1 MTERE
6 FKQLLSIHD
15 TEWSVPYKPA
25 YRLVE
30 DSAHAHPDRMA
41 VIACD
46 RSLTY
51 GELNAEANA
60 AAHALVEAGAG
71 AETKVAVFADRD
83 GWAYVMRTAPLKAG
97 AAFMPIDPEYP
108 EERVR
113 YILEDSGC
121 NLVLTTQAIH
131 ERRADLFD
139 ALSDLGLNVIEVE
152 TAVSSHDTS
161 DLGLEVAPH
170 DLAYVIYT
178 SGSMG
183 KPKGVML
190 ENHNLNNFCHMNPKN
205 IEVVFNVQDCSVT
218 IALAAFTFDVSVMEQ
233 FLPLA
238 NGQTVVLA
246 TMDQIMDPDAMAQL
260 IEQHQ
265 VDSFT
270 CTPSYL
276 SNLIEVPVFA
286 NAMERIRAVDVGA
299 EAFPGDLYTRLKAI
313 NPNMNIMNSYGPTE
327 CTVSSTAAILAGPDD
342 ITIGVPLANYHCIT
356 VNEEGEPLPIGSQ
369 GELVILGDGVGRGY
383 IGRDDLNKRNFIS
396 YFGIP
401 AYRAGDLAVV
411 RADGNIEFHGRVD
424 DQVKL
429 RGLRVELGE
438 VEKVIG
444 SFPGVKQAVV
454 TVVKGAQEYLAA
466 HFLADKPVDIPELKR
481 HAKQYLTSYM
491 VPQSFMQMDEFPLTP
506 NGKVDK
512 RALPEAEL
520 DYSDIVPAATDTQ
533 KQLLDIVFG
542 ILKTDRVGITTDLLE
557 AGLSSLGAIRLYSE
571 IRAAFNVAIK
581 TSELADN
588 STVEDLERLIGAAGP
603 TRTYELRDEY
613 PLSQTQTGILIEV
626 LRHPG
631 TTMYNL
637 PELYTLDA
645 SVDVEKLADA
655 VRAAIAVHPY
665 LFMTVRR
672 DEEGKL
678 HAVRRDGH
686 PFEVDIIRT
695 ESLPTEDEL
704 VRPFDLMSGELLFR
718 AEIYV
723 TDDGSY
729 LLFDT
734 HHIVSD
740 GGSIDILM
748 EDVERAFQGETL
760 QAEEY
765 TGFEFALDEEEARAT
780 NRLDA
785 AKAFYDGYFRGCGG
799 ETMPVKDG
807 DEAAGHVAM
816 ERLRGKANGAA
827 VRAFCDEH
835 SLPLNAFFTAAFA
848 FALKEYADAEVPV
861 FTTIYN
867 GRNDPRLANSVSML
881 VKTLP
886 VSLDCK
892 DDDYVMSLVETC
904 KSYLTAAMAN
914 DLYSFAEIHQ
924 AYGIDGDMMFV
935 YQGEFEHGFPLG
947 GKNAPVKQLGLSR
960 ARAAFALDLSLDGD
974 ELVFEP
980 EYDPSVFSP
989 YTVHGMVSLMDHVVD
1004 EFVAKDRLRD
1014 VTLVSAEDEAA
1025 ILALHDTDW
1034 PVAERPAYRLLQD
1047 QAETNPDAV
1056 ALVACDRTL
1065 TYGELNGLANA
1076 VGHALVSAG
1085 AAPGSMVAVMAER
1098 DSWAYVMRQAA
1109 LKAGAA
1115 FLPIDPEYPE
1125 ERVRYIL
1132 ADSGCRLVLTTQAI
1146 LEHRANLFANIA
1158 DLQVTVV
1165 EASRATELQ
1174 SQSNLN
1180 VEVDPHDLAY
1190 VIYTSG
1196 STGRP
1201 KGVMIENHNLV
1212 NFVDDNDKNYEILGY
1227 TRRAHVS
1234 LAIAALTFDFAIM
1247 EEFVPLANGMTVVL
1261 ATGEQIMD
1269 PIAIGTLMRSNDV
1282 DVMSC
1287 TPSYLSNM
1295 LAVSDFA
1302 DAVANLKSVDMG
1314 AEAFPP
1320 DLYAR
1325 LKAVNPN
1332 IYIMNGYG
1340 PTEATISCTMQ
1351 VVTDATNVTI
1361 GIPNANV
1368 HVATVDRAGRL
1379 QPLGATGELAILGD
1393 GVGRGYVGREDLN
1406 ARSFVRLL
1414 GMPAYRSGDLARLR
1428 SDGQIEYR
1436 GRMDDQVKLRGLRV
1450 ELGEIESVM
1459 NSYPGVRTSVCV
1471 VAHGETDYLAAYFTA
1486 EQEVDLTDFRAH
1498 LAKYL
1503 TSYMVPQAY
1512 LQLDEL
1518 PLTANGKVDK
1528 KALPEVQVAT
1538 EEIVA
1543 PENETQERILNI
1555 VRTVIGIDE
1564 LGITTDLFEVG
1575 LSSIGCIRLGALL
1588 GDEFNTPVKV
1598 ADLFERRTVR
1608 ELEELIANAGEVV
1621 THELR
1626 EAYPLSQTQAGIFV
1640 ECLRFPNTTAY
1651 NIPYLYKLGND
1662 VDIERLREALQ
1673 KTLVAHPYLFATIRR
1688 DVDGEIRAVRNK
1700 PQVPE
1705 LPVRSELPK
1714 VQDLVRPF
1722 DLTSGEPLF
1731 RVELFDVADGKY
1743 LFVDTHHIVSD
1754 GESLD
1759 ILFDDVEKA
1768 YAGEDVEAETYTGF
1782 EYALDE
1788 EAARGSE
1795 RLEAAKSFFDGI
1807 FRGCGGDTLPTKD
1820 GSKGAGHI
1828 AYVNMA
1834 AEGVADEVRDFC
1846 DKNGITP
1853 NAFFTTAFGLALQ
1866 SYTAA
1871 EDGAVFATIYN
1882 GRSDSRLENSI
1893 TMLVKTLP
1901 VLFADDPALPVA
1913 EAIAACQQYLLSAMA
1928 NDIYSFAEISAA
1940 YDIKG
1945 DMLFAYQGDSN
1956 SSDMLIGGSTA
1967 TVVDLELSQ
1976 AKAGMDIDVFMEGNK
1991 VAIDCSYDP
2000 AQYSDRTVGG
2010 LLGMLLTIC
2019 HELTVRE
2026 TLGQVK
2032 LTTLEDEERIRSLHN
2047 TDWPVAERPA
2057 YRLVQDQAAA
2067 NPDATAV
2074 VACDR
2079 TLTYGELNAQANA
2092 IAHELVATGV
2102 GPESMVAVLAERNS
2116 WAYVMRQAAL
2126 KAGGAFLPIDPEY
2139 PEERVRYILED
2150 SGCRLVLTTEEVLA
2164 QRAELFGQLAD
2175 LGLTIVE
2182 AKQAATEGD
2191 TSNLDVEVKPEN
2203 LAYTIYTSGSTGR
2216 PKGVMLTNKNLV
2228 NFVDDDDNNHEILGY
2243 TRRGHASLAIA
2254 ALTFDFAIME
2264 EFVPLANGLTVVLA
2278 TGEQILDPAGIAN
2291 LMLDNNVDVMSCTP
2305 SYMSN
2310 MLDSPDFAK
2319 AVSGL
2324 ASVDFGAEAFPP
2336 ALFTKLREVNP
2347 NLYVMNGYGPTE
2359 ATISC
2364 TMQVVDGSGDIT
2376 IGIPNVNV
2384 HVATVDRAGRLQPL
2398 GATGELAIL
2407 GDGVGRGYV
2416 GRDDLTA
2423 RSFIRLLEMPAY
2435 RSGDLARIRPDG
2447 QIEYRGRMD
2456 DQVKLRGLRVELGE
2470 IESVLNSYPGVK
2482 MSTVVVAHGQTDYL
2496 AAYFTADKQ
2505 VDLDA
2510 LKAHLGSYL
2519 TAYMVPQAYLQLD
2532 EIPLTANGKVD
2543 KKALPTIEQ
2552 ERAERTIKAPTTEL
2566 QTTLCDIIK
2575 NVLALDE
2582 VSVDEDFFALGGTS
2596 LTAAKVMMAA
2606 MVQDLPIVYQDLFDR
2621 PTVEGLEQ
2629 VILSKREAESAA
2641 DEAAQPNVSEHDNP
2655 DTNAIAQPAC
2665 LKYNTPEYVHEIKRG
2680 DIGNVLLTGTT
2691 GFLGAHMLKEL
2702 IDSTD
2707 AVVYC
2712 LIRDGEVS
2720 AEERLTTN
2728 MFYYFEENYKPYLGN
2743 RVIVLH
2749 GDITDEESV
2758 WAASSEDFQ
2767 TVINCAAC
2775 VKHFADFGFLK
2786 SVNTDGVQN
2795 LASMCVEKGARLVH
2809 VSTVSVAGDVVGDES
2824 YNPVLTESKL
2834 ELGQETESNG
2844 YVHTKY
2850 LAEKLILRMV
2860 DEEGLD
2866 AKIMRVG
2873 NLMSRQLDGEFQVN
2887 FATNNF
2893 MSTLRSYAA
2902 LGSFPVDEMDEQD
2915 EFSPIDEVARAI
2927 VLLAGTDKKFTV
2939 FHAYN
2944 SHTVEMGNIIL
2955 AMQQCG
2961 IAIDVVEPDEFVRRL
2976 RTALADDAIN
2986 AYVSPLVNYNLDDN
3000 ETRYELESD
3009 NRFTVKA
3016 LYRLGFQWS
3025 ITELGY
3031 LNKAID
3037 MMQMLGFFDLED

>member
-6 FKQLLSIHD
+6 FKQLLSIHN
-15 TEWSVPYKPA
+15 TEWPVPYRPA
-25 YRLVE
+25 YRLIE
-30 DSAHAHPDRMA
+30 DSAHAHPDRTA
-41 VIACD
+41 VVACD
-46 RSLTY
+46 RTLTY

-60 AAHALVEAGAG
+60 VARALVEAGVG
-71 AETKVAVFADRD
+71 ADSKVAVLADRD

-121 NLVLTTQAIH
+121 KLVLTTKAVH
-131 ERRADLFD
+131 ERRADLFA
-139 ALSDLGLNVIEVE
+139 ALADLDLNVIEVE
-152 TAVSSHDTS
+152 TAVATHDTA

-178 SGSMG
+178 SGSTG

-205 IEVVFNVQDCSVT
+205 IEVIFNVQDCSVT

-246 TMDQIMDPDAMAQL
+246 TMDQIMDPDAMARL
-260 IEQHQ
+260 IDQYQ

-286 NAMERIRAVDVGA
+286 KAMERIRAVDVGA

-313 NPNMNIMNSYGPTE
+313 NPSMSIMNSYGPTE
-327 CTVSSTAAILAGPDD
+327 CTVSSTAAILEGPDD
-342 ITIGVPLANYHCIT
+342 ITIGVPLANYQCIT
-356 VNEEGEPLPIGSQ
+356 VNEEGEPLPLGTQ

-383 IGRDDLNKRNFIS
+383 IGRDDLNERNFIS

-411 RADGNIEFHGRVD
+411 RPDGNIEFHGRVD

-466 HFLADKPVDIPELKR
+466 HFLADKPIDIAELKR

-491 VPQSFMQMDEFPLTP
+491 VPQSFMQMEEFPLTP

-520 DYSDIVPAATDTQ
+520 DYSDIVPAQTDVQ

-542 ILKTDRVGITTDLLE
+542 ILKTDRVGVTTDLLE
-557 AGLSSLGAIRLYSE
+557 AGLSSLGAIRLCSE
-571 IRAAFNVAIK
+571 IRAAFGVAIK

-588 STVEDLERLIGAAGP
+588 STVEDLEHLIGATGP
-603 TRTYELRDEY
+603 ARSYELRDEN
-613 PLSQTQTGILIEV
+613 PLSQTQTGILVEV

-645 SVDVEKLADA
+645 SVNVEKLADA
-655 VRAAIAVHPY
+655 VRAAISVHPY

-672 DEEGKL
+672 DAEGKL

-686 PFEVDIIRT
+686 PFEVEIIRAK
-695 ESLPTEDEL
+695 SLPTEDEL

-748 EDVERAFQGETL
+748 EDVERAYQGETL

-785 AKAFYDGYFRGCGG
+785 AKAFYEGYFRGCGG
-799 ETMPVKDG
+799 ETMPVRDG
-807 DEAAGHVAM
+807 NEAAGHVAM
-816 ERLRGKANGAA
+816 ERLRGKADGAA

-835 SLPLNAFFTAAFA
+835 GLPLNAFFTAAFA

-924 AYGIDGDMMFV
+924 AYGIDGNMMFV

-980 EYDPSVFSP
+980 EYDPTVFSP
-989 YTVHGMVSLMDHVVD
+989 YTVHGMVNLMDHVVD

-1014 VTLVSAEDEAA
+1014 VTLVSAEEEER
-1025 ILALHDTDW
+1025 IRSLHDTDW

-1047 QAETNPDAV
+1047 QAEANPDAV

-1085 AAPGSMVAVMAER
+1085 AAPNSMVAVMAER

-1132 ADSGCRLVLTTQAI
+1132 EDSGCKLVLTTQAI
-1146 LEHRANLFANIA
+1146 LVRRSDLFANIA
-1158 DLQVTVV
+1158 DLQVAVV
-1165 EASRATELQ
+1165 EASRAAEHQ

-1212 NFVDDNDKNYEILGY
+1212 NFVDDDDKNHEILGY
-1227 TRRAHVS
+1227 TRRGHAS
-1234 LAIAALTFDFAIM
+1234 LAIAAFTFDVSVM
-1247 EEFVPLANGMTVVL
+1247 EESIALANGMTVVL
-1261 ATGEQIMD
+1261 ATQEQIMD
-1269 PIAIGTLMRSNDV
+1269 PNAISALICDNGVDLMT
-1282 DVMSC
+1282 C
-1287 TPSYLSNM
+1287 TPSYLTNM
-1295 LAVSDFA
+1295 IEVPVFA
-1302 DAVANLKSVDMG
+1302 QAIKQIKSVDLG

-1320 DLYAR
+1320 DLHAR
-1325 LKAVNPN
+1325 LTALNPS

-1361 GIPNANV
+1361 GIPNVNV

-1379 QPLGATGELAILGD
+1379 QPLGATGELAILGA

-1414 GMPAYRSGDLARLR
+1414 GMPAYRSGDLARIR
-1428 SDGQIEYR
+1428 EDGQIEYR

-1450 ELGEIESVM
+1450 ELGEVESVM
-1459 NSYPGVRTSVCV
+1459 NAYPGVRTSVCV

-1486 EQEVDLTDFRAH
+1486 EQEVDLADFRAH

-1528 KALPEVQVAT
+1528 KALPEVQVTAD
-1538 EEIVA
+1538 EIVPA
-1543 PENETQERILNI
+1543 QNETQERILAI
-1555 VRTVIGIDE
+1555 ATSVIGIDE
-1564 LGITTDLFEVG
+1564 IGITTDLFAVG
-1575 LSSIGCIRLGALL
+1575 LSSIGCIRLCALL
-1588 GDEFNTPVKV
+1588 GDEFGKPVKV
-1598 ADLFERRTVR
+1598 ADVFDHGTVR
-1608 ELEELIANAGEVV
+1608 ELEQLISDAVEET

-1640 ECLRFPNTTAY
+1640 ECLRFPDTTAY
-1651 NIPYLYKLGND
+1651 NIPYLYKLDND
-1662 VDIERLREALQ
+1662 VSIERLREALQ
-1673 KTLVAHPYLFATIRR
+1673 KTLVAHPYLFMTVRR
-1688 DVDGEIRAVRNK
+1688 NDDGEILAVRNE
-1700 PQVPE
+1700 PQVAE
-1705 LPVRSELPK
+1705 LAVRSELPK

-1722 DLTSGEPLF
+1722 DLTGGEQLF
-1731 RVELFDVADGKY
+1731 RVELFDTADGKY

-1759 ILFDDVEKA
+1759 ILFNDVESA
-1768 YAGEDVEAETYTGF
+1768 YAGGEVQAETYTGY

-1788 EAARGSE
+1788 EAARVSE
-1795 RLEAAKSFFDGI
+1795 RLDAAKSFYDSI

-1820 GSKGAGHI
+1820 GNKGNEHI
-1828 AYVNMA
+1828 ALAHAEA
-1834 AEGVADEVRDFC
+1834 AKAANEVRAFC
-1846 DKNGITP
+1846 DANGLSA

-1866 SYTAA
+1866 SYTSA

-1882 GRSDSRLENSI
+1882 GRNDSRLENSV

-1901 VLFADDPALPVA
+1901 MLFVDNPNQPVT
-1913 EAIAACQQYLLSAMA
+1913 EAIAACQSYLLSAMA
-1928 NDIYSFAEISAA
+1928 NDIYSFAEISNA
-1940 YDIKG
+1940 YGIKG
-1945 DMLFAYQGDSN
+1945 DILFAYQGDSA
-1956 SSDMLIGGSTA
+1956 DGGMLIGGRNA
-1967 TVVDLELSQ
+1967 TEIDLELSQ
-1976 AKAGMDIDVFMEGNK
+1976 AKAGMDIDIFMEGDK

-2000 AQYSDRTVGG
+2000 AQYSAHTVDG
-2010 LLGMLLTIC
+2010 LLGMALVIC
-2019 HELTVRE
+2019 HELTVRA
-2026 TLGQVK
+2026 TLGQVQ
-2032 LTTLEDEERIRSLHN
+2032 LVTAQDEERIRSLHN

-2057 YRLVQDQAAA
+2057 YRLVQDQADA
-2067 NPDATAV
+2067 NPDAVAL

-2092 IAHELVATGV
+2092 IAHVLADTGV

-2150 SGCRLVLTTEEVLA
+2150 SGCRLVLTTAEVLE
-2164 QRAELFGQLAD
+2164 QRAELFGD
-2175 LGLTIVE
+2175 LGDLELAIVE
-2182 AKQAATEGD
+2182 ARHAAAAGARD
-2191 TSNLDVEVKPEN
+2191 NLNVDVKPQN

-2228 NFVDDDDNNHEILGY
+2228 NFVDDDDKNHEICGY

-2264 EFVPLANGLTVVLA
+2264 EFVPLANGMTVVLA
-2278 TGEQILDPAGIAN
+2278 TGEQILDPAAIAH
-2291 LMLDNNVDVMSCTP
+2291 LMLGNNVDVMSCTP

-2310 MLDSPDFAK
+2310 MLDSPDFAR
-2319 AVSGL
+2319 AVAGL

-2336 ALFTKLREVNP
+2336 ALFNKLREVNP
-2347 NLYVMNGYGPTE
+2347 GLYIMNGYGPTE

-2384 HVATVDRAGRLQPL
+2384 RVATVDRAGRLQPL

-2407 GDGVGRGYV
+2407 GEGVGRGYV
-2416 GRDDLTA
+2416 GRDDLNA
-2423 RSFIRLLEMPAY
+2423 RSFVRLLDMPAY

-2470 IESVLNSYPGVK
+2470 IEGVMNSYPGIR
-2482 MSTVVVAHGQTDYL
+2482 MSTVIVIHGQTDYL
-2496 AAYFTADKQ
+2496 AAYFTAEGQ
-2505 VDLDA
+2505 VDVEA
-2510 LKAHLGSYL
+2510 LKTHLGSYL
-2519 TAYMVPQAYLQLD
+2519 TAYMVPQAFMQLD

-2543 KKALPTIEQ
+2543 KKALPAIEATLAQ
-2552 ERAERTIKAPTTEL
+2552 KEAKQPATEL
-2566 QTTLCDIIK
+2566 QAKLLGIFQKTLNNE
-2575 NVLALDE
+2575 NVG
-2582 VSVDEDFFALGGTS
+2582 VDDNFFEIGGTS
-2596 LTAAKVMMAA
+2596 LTAAKIMMAA
-2606 MVQDLPIVYQDLFDR
+2606 MVDNLPLTYQDIFDA

-2629 VILSKREAESAA
+2629 VILGKSTGTGEGKATIQPTETAEN
-2641 DEAAQPNVSEHDNP
+2641 DEPKD
-2655 DTNAIAQPAC
+2655 AIQKALQH
-2665 LKYNTPEYVHEIKRG
+2665 NTPEFVDDIKPGKLG
-2680 DIGNVLLTGTT
+2680 DVLLTGST
-2691 GFLGAHMLKEL
+2691 GFLGAHMLNEL
-2702 IDSTD
+2702 LNSTEGMI
-2707 AVVYC
+2707 YC
-2712 LIRDGEVS
+2712 LVRGQSDVS
-2720 AEERLTTN
+2720 VEDRLQAS
-2728 MFYYFEENYKPYLGN
+2728 MFYYFEMDIRPFIGK
-2743 RVIVLH
+2743 RITVID
-2749 GDITDEESV
+2749 GDITNAQSLE
-2758 WAASSEDFQ
+2758 ALEDIDFD
-2767 TVINCAAC
+2767 TVFNCAAS
-2775 VKHFADFGFLK
+2775 VKHFANFSFLK
-2786 SVNTDGVQN
+2786 SINVDGVCK
-2795 LASMCVEKGARLVH
+2795 LAELCLKKNARLIH
-2809 VSTVSVAGDVVGDES
+2809 VSTVSVGGDVIGSDAVEQTLSEDR
-2824 YNPVLTESKL
+2824 L
-2834 ELGQETESNG
+2834 EMGQDTISNG
-2844 YVHTKY
+2844 YVHTKF
-2850 LAEKLILRMV
+2850 LAEQAILDMV
-2860 DEEGLD
+2860 GSRGLD

-2873 NLMSRQLDGEFQVN
+2873 NLMSRQQDGEFQMN
-2887 FATNNF
+2887 FSTNNF
-2893 MSTLRSYAA
+2893 MSTLKSYVA
-2902 LGSFPVDEMDEQD
+2902 LECFPVSEMDETD
-2915 EFSPIDEVARAI
+2915 EFSPIDEVAHGI
-2927 VLLAGTDKKFTV
+2927 LLLAGTDAKFTV
-2939 FHAYN
+2939 FHVYN
-2944 SHTVEMGNIIL
+2944 SHTVEMGNIIR
-2955 AMQQCG
+2955 AMQVSG
-2961 IAIDVVEPDEFVRRL
+2961 LNVDVVDDRTFSQRL
-2976 RTALADDAIN
+2976 REALADDRIN
-2986 AYVSPLVNYNLDDN
+2986 AYVSPLVNYSLDDD
-3000 ETRYELESD
+3000 EIRYENPCT

-3025 ITELGY
+3025 ITEMHY
-3031 LNKAID
+3031 LRQAIE
-3037 MMQMLGFFDLED
+3037 MMQTLGFFDLEE

>member
-1 MTERE
+1 MTEKE
-6 FKQLLSIHD
+6 FKRLLSIHD
-15 TEWSVPYKPA
+15 TEWTVPYRPA

-30 DSAHAHPDRMA
+30 DSAHEHPDRMA
-41 VIACD
+41 VVACD

-51 GELNAEANA
+51 GELNEESNA
-60 AAHALVEAGAG
+60 AARALVEAGVG
-71 AETKVAVFADRD
+71 ADDKVAVLADRD
-83 GWAYVMRTAPLKAG
+83 GWGYVMRTAPLKAG

-121 NLVLTTQAIH
+121 KLVLTTQAIH
-131 ERRADLFD
+131 ERRADLFA
-139 ALSDLGLNVIEVE
+139 ALADLELNVIEVE
-152 TAVSSHDTS
+152 SAVATHDTA
-161 DLGLEVAPH
+161 DLGLDVDPH
-170 DLAYVIYT
+170 ALAYVIYT
-178 SGSMG
+178 SGSTG

-190 ENHNLNNFCHMNPKN
+190 ENHNIVNFTHVNPKN
-205 IEVVFNVQDCSVT
+205 IEAVFNTQYSDVT
-218 IALAAFTFDVSVMEQ
+218 LAMAAFTFDVSVQEQ
-233 FLPLA
+233 FLAHA

-246 TMDQIMDPDAMAQL
+246 TQEQIMDPDAMARL
-260 IEQHQ
+260 VEQNN
-265 VDSFT
+265 VESFT

-276 SNLIEVPVFA
+276 SNMIEVPVFA
-286 NAMERIRAVDVGA
+286 EAMKRIRAVDVGA

-313 NPNMNIMNSYGPTE
+313 NPSMHIMNSYGPTE
-327 CTVSSTAAILAGPDD
+327 CTIGSTAMILEGPDD
-342 ITIGVPLANYHCIT
+342 ITIGIPFANYHCMT
-356 VNEEGEPLPIGSQ
+356 VNEEGEPLPIGTQ

-383 IGRDDLNKRNFIS
+383 IGRDDLNERNFVS

-411 RADGNIEFHGRVD
+411 RPDGNIEFHGRVD

-466 HFLADKPVDIPELKR
+466 HFLADTTIDIAELKR

-491 VPQSFMQMDEFPLTP
+491 VPQSFMQLDEFPLTP

-520 DYSDIVPAATDTQ
+520 DYSDIVGAQNDTQ
-533 KQLLDIVFG
+533 QQLLDIVFG

-557 AGLSSLGAIRLYSE
+557 AGLSSLGAIRLCSE
-571 IRAAFNVAIK
+571 IRAQFDVAIK
-581 TSELADN
+581 TSELTDN
-588 STVEDLERLIGAAGP
+588 ATVEDLERLIGEAGEA
-603 TRTYELRDEY
+603 RTYELRDEY

-645 SVDVEKLADA
+645 SVDIDRLADA

-672 DEEGKL
+672 DEQGGL
-678 HAVRRDGH
+678 HAVRRDDH
-686 PFEVDIIRT
+686 PFEVEVIHT
-695 ESLPTEDEL
+695 ANLPTEDEL

-760 QAEEY
+760 QKEEY

-780 NRLDA
+780 ERLDA
-785 AKAFYDGYFRGCGG
+785 AKSFYDGYFRGCGG

-807 DEAAGHVAM
+807 SEDAGHVAM
-816 ERLRGKANGAA
+816 ERIRGKADGAA
-827 VRAFCDEH
+827 VRAFCAEH
-835 SLPLNAFFTAAFA
+835 GLPLNAFFTAAFA

-867 GRNDPRLANSVSML
+867 GRNDPRIANSVSML

-886 VSLDCK
+886 VMLDCK

-924 AYGIDGDMMFV
+924 AYGIEGDIMFV

-947 GKNAPVKQLGLSR
+947 GKNAPVRQLGLSR
-960 ARAAFALDLSLDGD
+960 ARSAFALDLSLDGD

-980 EYDPSVFSP
+980 EYDPTVFSP
-989 YTVHGMVSLMDHVVD
+989 YTVHGMVSLLDHIVD

-1014 VTLVSAEDEAA
+1014 VTLVSAVDEER
-1025 ILALHDTDW
+1025 IRALHDTDW

-1047 QAETNPDAV
+1047 QAEARPDAV

-1065 TYGELNGLANA
+1065 TYAELNAEANA
-1076 VGHALVSAG
+1076 VGHALAKAG
-1085 AAPGSMVAVMAER
+1085 ARPDSMVAVMADR
-1098 DSWAYVMRQAA
+1098 DSWAYVMREGV
-1109 LKAGAA
+1109 LKSGAA

-1132 ADSGCRLVLTTQAI
+1132 EDSGCRQLVTTRAI
-1146 LEHRANLFANIA
+1146 LTRRADLFASIA
-1158 DLQVTVV
+1158 ELQMAIV
-1165 EASRATELQ
+1165 EASMATEHQ
-1174 SQSNLN
+1174 SRENLD
-1180 VEVDPHDLAY
+1180 VAVDPHDLAY

-1201 KGVMIENHNLV
+1201 KGVMIENHCLV
-1212 NFVDDNDKNYEILGY
+1212 NFVDDNDKNYETCGY
-1227 TRRAHVS
+1227 TRRGHVS
-1234 LAIAALTFDFAIM
+1234 LAIAALTFDVSVM
-1247 EEFVPLANGMTVVL
+1247 EESIALANGMTAVF
-1261 ATGEQIMD
+1261 ATQEQIMNPD
-1269 PIAIGTLMRSNDV
+1269 AISALIRDNGVDLMT
-1282 DVMSC
+1282 C
-1287 TPSYLSNM
+1287 TPSYLANM
-1295 LAVSDFA
+1295 IEVPVFA
-1302 DAVANLKSVDMG
+1302 EAIRQLVSVDLG

-1320 DLYAR
+1320 DLHAR
-1325 LKAVNPN
+1325 LTAVNPN
-1332 IYIMNGYG
+1332 LYIMNGYG

-1351 VVTDATNVTI
+1351 VVTDASDVTI

-1368 HVATVDRAGRL
+1368 HVATVDRTGRL
-1379 QPLGATGELAILGD
+1379 QPLGATGELAILGA

-1428 SDGQIEYR
+1428 EDGQIEYR

-1471 VAHGETDYLAAYFTA
+1471 VAHGQTDYLAAYFTA
-1486 EQEVDLTDFRAH
+1486 EREIDLADFKAH
-1498 LAKYL
+1498 LASYL
-1503 TSYMVPQAY
+1503 TAYMVPQAY

-1528 KALPEVQVAT
+1528 KALPEVQVTAD
-1538 EEIVA
+1538 EIVP
-1543 PENETQERILNI
+1543 PENQTQERICAI
-1555 VRTVIGIDE
+1555 ATEVIGVEEI
-1564 LGITTDLFEVG
+1564 GITTDLFAVG
-1575 LSSIGCIRLGALL
+1575 LSSIGCIRLCALL
-1588 GDEFNTPVKV
+1588 GDEFGVSVKV
-1598 ADLFERRTVR
+1598 ADVFERKTVR
-1608 ELEELIANAGEVV
+1608 ELEQLVADAAEVV

-1640 ECLRFPNTTAY
+1640 ECLRFPETTAY
-1651 NIPYLYKLGND
+1651 NIPYLYRLD
-1662 VDIERLREALQ
+1662 DEVDLELLRGALQ
-1673 KTLVAHPYLFATIRR
+1673 KALVAHPYLFATIRR
-1688 DVDGEIRAVRNK
+1688 DDDGEIRAVRNE
-1700 PQVPE
+1700 PVAPE
-1705 LPVRSELPK
+1705 LPIEREMPAPA
-1714 VQDLVRPF
+1714 DLVRPF

-1731 RVELFDVADGKY
+1731 RVELFNTADGKY

-1759 ILFDDVEKA
+1759 ILFGDVERA
-1768 YAGEDVEAETYTGF
+1768 YAGGDVETETYTGF

-1788 EAARGSE
+1788 EAARASE
-1795 RLEAAKSFFDGI
+1795 RLDAAKSFYDGI
-1807 FRGCGGDTLPTKD
+1807 FRGCGGDTLPVKD
-1820 GSKGAGHI
+1820 GNKDTGHI
-1828 AYVNMA
+1828 AFARVEA
-1834 AEGVADEVRDFC
+1834 SVANEVRTWC
-1846 DKNGITP
+1846 EAHGATA
-1853 NAFFTTAFGLALQ
+1853 NAFFTTAFGMALQ

-1882 GRSDSRLENSI
+1882 GRNDSRLENSV

-1901 VLFADDPALPVA
+1901 MQFVDDPARPVA
-1913 EAIAACQQYLLSAMA
+1913 DAVAACQQYLLSAMA
-1928 NDIYSFAEISAA
+1928 NDIYSFAEISNA

-1945 DMLFAYQGDSN
+1945 DLLFAYQGDAAN
-1956 SSDMLIGGSTA
+1956 GDMIIGGRNA
-1967 TVVDLELSQ
+1967 TEIDLELSQ
-1976 AKAGMDIDVFMEGNK
+1976 AKAGMDIDVFMEGDE
-1991 VAIDCSYDP
+1991 AIANCSYDP
-2000 AQYSDRTVGG
+2000 AQYSAHTVEA
-2010 LLGMLLTIC
+2010 LLNMALVVC
-2019 HELTVRE
+2019 HEFTTHE
-2026 TLGQVK
+2026 TLGQVR
-2032 LTTLEDEERIRSLHN
+2032 LVTDEDEQRIRALHD
-2047 TDWPVAERPA
+2047 TDWPVAERAA
-2057 YRLVQDQAAA
+2057 YRLVQDQAEAK
-2067 NPDATAV
+2067 PDAVAL

-2092 IAHELVATGV
+2092 IAHVLADGGVA
-2102 GPESMVAVLAERNS
+2102 PESMVAVMAERNS

-2150 SGCRLVLTTEEVLA
+2150 SGCRLVLTTAEVLE
-2164 QRAELFGQLAD
+2164 QRKELFEQLAD
-2175 LGLTIVE
+2175 LDLSIVE
-2182 AKQAATEGD
+2182 AKQAAAGGD
-2191 TSNLDVEVKPEN
+2191 TQNLNVNVAPHN
-2203 LAYTIYTSGSTGR
+2203 LAYVIYTSGSTGR
-2216 PKGVMLTNKNLV
+2216 PKGVMLTNRNLV
-2228 NFVDDDDNNHEILGY
+2228 NFVDDDDKNHEILGY

-2278 TGEQILDPAGIAN
+2278 TGEQILDPMGIAK
-2291 LMLDNNVDVMSCTP
+2291 LMMDNHVDVMSCTP

-2310 MLDSPDFAK
+2310 MLDAPDFAR
-2319 AVSGL
+2319 AVAGL

-2336 ALFTKLREVNP
+2336 ALFDKLREINP
-2347 NLYVMNGYGPTE
+2347 GLYVMNGYGPTE

-2364 TMQVVDGSGDIT
+2364 TMQVVDGTGDIT

-2416 GRDDLTA
+2416 GRDDLTT
-2423 RSFIRLLEMPAY
+2423 RSFIRLLDMPAY
-2435 RSGDLARIRPDG
+2435 RSGDLARIRTDG

-2470 IESVLNSYPGVK
+2470 IESVLNSYSGVR
-2482 MSTVVVAHGQTDYL
+2482 MSTVIVVHGQTDYL
-2496 AAYFTADKQ
+2496 AAYFTADEQ
-2505 VDLDA
+2505 VDIDA
-2510 LKAHLGSYL
+2510 LKAHLSSYL

-2543 KKALPTIEQ
+2543 KKSLPTIEATLTQ
-2552 ERAERTIKAPTTEL
+2552 KEAKQPTTEL
-2566 QTTLCDIIK
+2566 QTKLLAMFHKALGNT
-2575 NVLALDE
+2575 NVGVDDSFFE
-2582 VSVDEDFFALGGTS
+2582 VGGTS

-2606 MVQDLPIVYQDLFDR
+2606 MVANIPIVYQDIFDA
-2621 PTVEGLEQ
+2621 PTVEGLERLVLAKQ
-2629 VILSKREAESAA
+2629 ESEADAPETEETTSEQQG
-2641 DEAAQPNVSEHDNP
+2641 DSNVP
-2655 DTNAIAQPAC
+2655 AQPAA
-2665 LKYNTPEYVHEIKRG
+2665 LKYNTVEHVHEVMPG
-2680 DIGNVLLTGTT
+2680 TLGNVLLTGGN
-2691 GFLGAHMLKEL
+2691 GFLGAHMLREL
-2702 IDSTD
+2702 LESTD
-2707 AVVYC
+2707 AIVYC
-2712 LIRDGEVS
+2712 LVRDADVS

-2728 MFYYFEENYKPYLGN
+2728 MFYYFEEDIRPQLGS
-2743 RVIVLH
+2743 RVFVLR
-2749 GDITDEESV
+2749 GDITDEESLE
-2758 WAASSEDFQ
+2758 AAATADFQ
-2767 TVINCAAC
+2767 TVINCAAS
-2775 VKHFADFGFLK
+2775 VKHFASLDFLLK
-2786 SVNTDGVQN
+2786 VNTEGVRN
-2795 LASMCVEKGARLVH
+2795 LARMCVKKGARLIH
-2809 VSTVSVAGDVVGDES
+2809 ISTVSVAGDTLGNLPHPPILFE
-2824 YNPVLTESKL
+2824 NML
-2834 ELGQETESNG
+2834 ELGQDTASNG
-2844 YVHTKY
+2844 YVHSKF
-2850 LAEKLILRMV
+2850 LAERLILKMV

-2873 NLMSRQLDGEFQVN
+2873 NLMSRQLDGEFQMN
-2887 FATNNF
+2887 FNTNNF
-2893 MSTLRSYAA
+2893 MNTLRSYVA
-2902 LGSFPVDEMDEQD
+2902 LGSFPVDEMDVED

-2944 SHTVEMGNIIL
+2944 SHSVEMGNIML

-2961 IAIDVVEPDEFVRRL
+2961 IDIDVVEPDEFVRRL
-2976 RTALADDAIN
+2976 RVALADDAVN
-2986 AYVSPLVNYNLDDN
+2986 AFVSPLVNYNLDDA
-3000 ETRYELESD
+3000 EMRYELESD

-3025 ITELGY
+3025 ITELSY
-3031 LNKAID
+3031 LRKAID
-3037 MMQMLGFFDLED
+3037 MMLLLGFFDLDEGA

>member
-15 TEWSVPYKPA
+15 TEWPVPERPA
-25 YRLVE
+25 YRLLQDTAYE
-30 DSAHAHPDRMA
+30 HPDRVA
-41 VIACD
+41 VVACD
-46 RSLTY
+46 RTLTY
-51 GELNAEANA
+51 AELNAEANA
-60 AAHALVEAGAG
+60 VARALVKAGAS
-71 AETKVAVFADRD
+71 ADAKVAVLADRD
-83 GWAYVMRTAPLKAG
+83 GWAYTMRMAPLKAG
-97 AAFMPIDPEYP
+97 AAFMPVDPEYP

-121 NLVLTTQAIH
+121 KLVLTTQAIH

-139 ALSDLGLNVIEVE
+139 ALADLDLSVIEVE
-152 TAVSSHDTS
+152 SAVAANDTS
-161 DLGLEVAPH
+161 DLNLDVAPH

-178 SGSMG
+178 SGSTG

-190 ENHNLNNFCHMNPKN
+190 ENHNLVNFCHVNPKN
-205 IEVVFNVQDCSVT
+205 IEAVFFTEGFHACL
-218 IALAAFTFDVSVMEQ
+218 ALAAFTFDVSVMEQ

-238 NGQTVVLA
+238 NGMTVVLA
-246 TMDQIMDPDAMAQL
+246 TQEQIMDPDAMARL
-260 IEQHQ
+260 IERNN
-265 VDSFT
+265 VETFT

-276 SNLIEVPVFA
+276 SNMIEVPVFA
-286 NAMERIRAVDVGA
+286 KAMEQIDAVDVGA

-313 NPNMNIMNSYGPTE
+313 NPNMRIMNSYGPTE
-327 CTVSSTAAILAGPDD
+327 CTIGSTAAILEGPDD
-342 ITIGVPLANYHCIT
+342 ITIGVPYANYHCIT
-356 VNEEGEPLPIGSQ
+356 VNEEGEPLPIGTQ

-383 IGRDDLNKRNFIS
+383 IGRDDLNERNFITL
-396 YFGIP
+396 FGIP

-411 RADGNIEFHGRVD
+411 RPDGNIEFHGRVD

-444 SFPGVKQAVV
+444 GFPGVKQAVV

-466 HFLADKPVDIPELKR
+466 HFLADKPIDIPELKR

-491 VPQSFMQMDEFPLTP
+491 VPQSFMQMEEFPLTP

-520 DYSDIVPAATDTQ
+520 DYSDIVPAKTDVQ

-542 ILKTDRVGITTDLLE
+542 ILKTDRVGITSDLLE
-557 AGLSSLGAIRLYSE
+557 AGLSSLGAIRLCSE

-672 DEEGKL
+672 DAEGKL

-686 PFEVDIIRT
+686 PFEVQVIRC

-780 NRLDA
+780 DRLDA

-799 ETMPVKDG
+799 ETMPVRDG
-807 DEAAGHVAM
+807 DESAGHVAM
-816 ERLRGKANGAA
+816 ERLHGKADGAA

-835 SLPLNAFFTAAFA
+835 GLPLNAFFTAAFA

-924 AYGIDGDMMFV
+924 AYGVDGNMMFV

-980 EYDPSVFSP
+980 EYDPTVFSP
-989 YTVHGMVSLMDHVVD
+989 YTVHGMVNLIDHVVN

-1014 VTLVSAEDEAA
+1014 VTLVSAEDEER
-1025 ILALHDTDW
+1025 IRSLHDTDW

-1047 QAETNPDAV
+1047 QAEDRPDAV

-1076 VGHALVSAG
+1076 VGHALVNAG
-1085 AAPGSMVAVMAER
+1085 AAPNSMVAVMAER

-1132 ADSGCRLVLTTQAI
+1132 EDSGCKLVLTTQAV
-1146 LEHRANLFANIA
+1146 LERRADLFANIA
-1158 DLQVTVV
+1158 DLQVAVV
-1165 EASRATELQ
+1165 EASRAAEYQ
-1174 SQSNLN
+1174 SQTNLN

-1212 NFVDDNDKNYEILGY
+1212 NFVDDDDKNHEILGY

-1269 PIAIGTLMRSNDV
+1269 PVAMGELMRNNGV

-1295 LAVSDFA
+1295 LAVPDFA
-1302 DAVANLKSVDMG
+1302 AAVANLKSVDMG

-1325 LKAVNPN
+1325 LTAVNPS

-1361 GIPNANV
+1361 GIPNVNV

-1414 GMPAYRSGDLARLR
+1414 GMPAYRSGDLARIR
-1428 SDGQIEYR
+1428 DDGQIEYR

-1486 EQEVDLTDFRAH
+1486 EQEVDLADFRAH

-1512 LQLDEL
+1512 MQLDEL

-1528 KALPEVQVAT
+1528 KALPEVQVTA
-1538 EEIVA
+1538 EEIVP
-1543 PENETQERILNI
+1543 PENETQERILAI
-1555 VRTVIGIDE
+1555 AAEVIGVDE
-1564 LGITTDLFEVG
+1564 IGITTDLFGVG
-1575 LSSIGCIRLGALL
+1575 LSSIGCIRLCALL
-1588 GDEFNTPVKV
+1588 GDEFGKSVKV
-1598 ADLFERRTVR
+1598 ADVFDCGTVR
-1608 ELEELIANAGEVV
+1608 ELEQLISDAAEEMAY
-1621 THELR
+1621 ELR

-1640 ECLRFPNTTAY
+1640 ECLRFPDTTAY
-1651 NIPYLYKLGND
+1651 NIPYLYKLDENVD
-1662 VDIERLREALQ
+1662 VERLREALQ
-1673 KTLVAHPYLFATIRR
+1673 KTLVAHPYLFMTVRR
-1688 DVDGEIRAVRNK
+1688 GDDGEILAVRNE
-1700 PQVPE
+1700 PQMPE
-1705 LPVRSELPK
+1705 LPVHSELPS

-1722 DLTSGEPLF
+1722 DLTGGERLF
-1731 RVELFDVADGKY
+1731 RVELFNTADGKY

-1759 ILFDDVEKA
+1759 ILFDDVERA
-1768 YAGEDVEAETYTGF
+1768 YQGGEVEAETYTGF

-1788 EAARGSE
+1788 EAARASE
-1795 RLEAAKSFFDGI
+1795 RLDNAKAFYDGI

-1820 GSKGAGHI
+1820 GDKAGEHI
-1828 AYVNMA
+1828 AFANVA
-1834 AEGVADEVRDFC
+1834 AKGVADEVRAFC
-1846 DKNGITP
+1846 DKNGVTP

-1866 SYTAA
+1866 SYTSA
-1871 EDGAVFATIYN
+1871 EDGAVFSTIYN
-1882 GRSDSRLENSI
+1882 GRNDSRLENSV

-1901 VLFADDPALPVA
+1901 MLFVDEPNQPVV
-1913 EAIAACQQYLLSAMA
+1913 EAIGACQQYLLSAMA
-1928 NDIYSFAEISAA
+1928 NDIYSFAEISNA
-1940 YDIKG
+1940 YGIKG
-1945 DMLFAYQGDSN
+1945 DILFAYQGDSADG
-1956 SSDMLIGGSTA
+1956 SMLIGGHNA
-1967 TVVDLELSQ
+1967 TEIDLELSQ
-1976 AKAGMDIDVFMEGNK
+1976 AKAGMDIDMFMEGNK
-1991 VAIDCSYDP
+1991 VAVDCSYDP
-2000 AQYSDRTVGG
+2000 AQYSAHTVEG
-2010 LLGMLLTIC
+2010 LLGMALVIC
-2019 HELTVRE
+2019 HELTMRA
-2026 TLGQVK
+2026 TLGQVQ
-2032 LTTLEDEERIRSLHN
+2032 LVTEQDEERIRSLHN

-2057 YRLVQDQAAA
+2057 YRLVQDQAEAR
-2067 NPDATAV
+2067 PDAVAL

-2092 IAHELVATGV
+2092 IAHVLVDTGV

-2150 SGCRLVLTTEEVLA
+2150 SGCRLVLTTAEVLE
-2164 QRAELFGQLAD
+2164 QRAELFDQLAD
-2175 LGLTIVE
+2175 LKLTVVE
-2182 AKQAATEGD
+2182 AKQAAEGGATD
-2191 TSNLDVEVKPEN
+2191 NLNVDVKPEN

-2228 NFVDDDDNNHEILGY
+2228 NFVDDDEKNHEILGY
-2243 TRRGHASLAIA
+2243 TQRGHASLAIA

-2278 TGEQILDPAGIAN
+2278 TGEQILDPAAIAH
-2291 LMLDNNVDVMSCTP
+2291 LMIGNNVDVMSCTP

-2319 AVSGL
+2319 AVAGL

-2336 ALFTKLREVNP
+2336 ALFSKLREVNP

-2398 GATGELAIL
+2398 GATGELTIL

-2416 GRDDLTA
+2416 GRDDLTT
-2423 RSFIRLLEMPAY
+2423 RSFIRLLGMPAY
-2435 RSGDLARIRPDG
+2435 RSGDLARLRTDG

-2470 IESVLNSYPGVK
+2470 IESVMNSYPGVRT
-2482 MSTVVVAHGQTDYL
+2482 SVCVVAHGQTDYL
-2496 AAYFTADKQ
+2496 AAYFTADEQ

-2510 LKAHLGSYL
+2510 FKAHLGSYL
-2519 TAYMVPQAYLQLD
+2519 TAYMVPQAYMQLD
-2532 EIPLTANGKVD
+2532 ELPLTANGKVD
-2543 KKALPTIEQ
+2543 KKALPQISETRVDRE
-2552 ERAERTIKAPTTEL
+2552 IKQPTTEL
-2566 QTTLCDIIK
+2566 QKQILGMYQK
-2575 NVLALDE
+2575 ALGFDE
-2582 VSVDEDFFALGGTS
+2582 ISVDDSFFEIGGTS

-2606 MVQDLPIVYQDLFDR
+2606 MVANIPIVYQDIFDA
-2621 PTVEGLEQ
+2621 PTIEGLERVVLAKQ
-2629 VILSKREAESAA
+2629 GEDSSVEEAPAEATESEQAET
-2641 DEAAQPNVSEHDNP
+2641 DLP
-2655 DTNAIAQPAC
+2655 AQPAA
-2665 LKYNTPEYVHEIKRG
+2665 LKYNTIDYVSEVEPG
-2680 DIGNVLLTGTT
+2680 TLGNVLLTGAT

-2702 IDSTD
+2702 LNSTD

-2712 LIRDGEVS
+2712 LVRDADVS
-2720 AEERLTTN
+2720 AEERVTTN
-2728 MFYYFEENYKPYLGN
+2728 MFYYFEEDLKPQLGS
-2743 RVIVLH
+2743 RLIVLR
-2749 GDITDEESV
+2749 GDITDEESLQQ
-2758 WAASSEDFQ
+2758 AAKADFQ
-2767 TVINCAAC
+2767 TVINCAAS
-2775 VKHFADFGFLK
+2775 VKHFASLEFLK
-2786 SVNTDGVQN
+2786 SVNTDGVRK
-2795 LASMCVEKGARLVH
+2795 LARMCVQKGARLIH
-2809 VSTVSVAGDVVGDES
+2809 VSTVSVAGDVLGDVR
-2824 YNPVLTESKL
+2824 YPPTLTEDKL
-2834 ELGQETESNG
+2834 ELGQDVESNG
-2844 YVHTKY
+2844 YVYSKY
-2850 LAEKLILRMV
+2850 LAERIILKMV

-2893 MSTLRSYAA
+2893 MSTLRSYVA
-2902 LGSFPVDEMDEQD
+2902 LGSFPVDEMDEGD

-2927 VLLAGTDKKFTV
+2927 VLLSGTDSKFTV

-2961 IAIDVVEPDEFVRRL
+2961 IDIDVVEPDEFVRRL
-2976 RTALADDAIN
+2976 RVALADDAIN
-2986 AYVSPLVNYNLDDN
+2986 GYVSPLVNYNLDDDKM
-3000 ETRYELESD
+3000 RYELDSD

-3031 LNKAID
+3031 LRKAID
-3037 MMQMLGFFDLED
+3037 MMQLLGFFDMDE

>member
-6 FKQLLSIHD
+6 FKQLLSIHN
-15 TEWSVPYKPA
+15 TEWPVPYRPA
-25 YRLVE
+25 YRLIE
-30 DSAHAHPDRMA
+30 DSAHAHPDRTA
-41 VIACD
+41 VVACD
-46 RSLTY
+46 RTLTY

-60 AAHALVEAGAG
+60 VARALVEAGVG
-71 AETKVAVFADRD
+71 ADSKVAVLADRD

-121 NLVLTTQAIH
+121 KLVLTTKAVH
-131 ERRADLFD
+131 ERRADLFA
-139 ALSDLGLNVIEVE
+139 ALADLDLNVIEVE
-152 TAVSSHDTS
+152 TAVATHDTA

-178 SGSMG
+178 SGSTG

-205 IEVVFNVQDCSVT
+205 IEVIFNVQDCSVT

-246 TMDQIMDPDAMAQL
+246 TMDQIMDPDAMARL
-260 IEQHQ
+260 IDQYQ

-286 NAMERIRAVDVGA
+286 KAMERIRAVDVGA

-313 NPNMNIMNSYGPTE
+313 NPSMSIMNSYGPTE
-327 CTVSSTAAILAGPDD
+327 CTVSSTAAILEGPDD
-342 ITIGVPLANYHCIT
+342 ITIGVPLANYQCIT
-356 VNEEGEPLPIGSQ
+356 VNEEGEPLPLGTQ

-383 IGRDDLNKRNFIS
+383 IGRDDLNERNFIS

-411 RADGNIEFHGRVD
+411 RPDGNIEFHGRVD

-466 HFLADKPVDIPELKR
+466 HFLADKPIDIAELKR

-491 VPQSFMQMDEFPLTP
+491 VPQSFMQMEEFPLTP

-520 DYSDIVPAATDTQ
+520 DYSDIVPAQTDVQ

-542 ILKTDRVGITTDLLE
+542 ILKTDRVGVTTDLLE
-557 AGLSSLGAIRLYSE
+557 AGLSSLGAIRLCSE
-571 IRAAFNVAIK
+571 IRAAFGVAIK

-588 STVEDLERLIGAAGP
+588 STVEDLEHLIGATGP
-603 TRTYELRDEY
+603 ARSYELRDEY
-613 PLSQTQTGILIEV
+613 PLSQTQTGILVEV

-645 SVDVEKLADA
+645 SVNVEKLADA
-655 VRAAIAVHPY
+655 VRAAISVHPY

-672 DEEGKL
+672 DAEGKL

-686 PFEVDIIRT
+686 PFEVEIIRAK
-695 ESLPTEDEL
+695 SLPTEDEL

-748 EDVERAFQGETL
+748 EDVERAYQGETL

-785 AKAFYDGYFRGCGG
+785 AKAFYEGYFRGCGG
-799 ETMPVKDG
+799 ETMPVRDG
-807 DEAAGHVAM
+807 NEAAGHVAM
-816 ERLRGKANGAA
+816 ERLRGKADGAA

-835 SLPLNAFFTAAFA
+835 GLPLNAFFTAAFA

-924 AYGIDGDMMFV
+924 AYGIDGNMMFV

-980 EYDPSVFSP
+980 EYDPTVFSP
-989 YTVHGMVSLMDHVVD
+989 YTVHGMVNLMDHVVD

-1014 VTLVSAEDEAA
+1014 VTLVSAEEEER
-1025 ILALHDTDW
+1025 IRSLHDTDW

-1047 QAETNPDAV
+1047 QAEANPDAV

-1085 AAPGSMVAVMAER
+1085 AAPNSMVAVMAER

-1132 ADSGCRLVLTTQAI
+1132 EDSGCKLVLTTQAI
-1146 LEHRANLFANIA
+1146 LVRRSDLFANIA
-1158 DLQVTVV
+1158 DLQVAVV
-1165 EASRATELQ
+1165 EASRAAEHQ

-1212 NFVDDNDKNYEILGY
+1212 NFVDDDDKNHEILGY
-1227 TRRAHVS
+1227 TRRGHAS
-1234 LAIAALTFDFAIM
+1234 LAIAAFTFDVSVM
-1247 EEFVPLANGMTVVL
+1247 EESIALANGMTVVL
-1261 ATGEQIMD
+1261 ATQEQIMD
-1269 PIAIGTLMRSNDV
+1269 PNAISALICDNGVDLMT
-1282 DVMSC
+1282 C
-1287 TPSYLSNM
+1287 TPSYLTNM
-1295 LAVSDFA
+1295 IEVPVFA
-1302 DAVANLKSVDMG
+1302 QAIKQIKSVDLG

-1320 DLYAR
+1320 DLHAR
-1325 LKAVNPN
+1325 LTALNPS

-1361 GIPNANV
+1361 GIPNVNV

-1379 QPLGATGELAILGD
+1379 QPLGATGELAILGA

-1414 GMPAYRSGDLARLR
+1414 GMPAYRSGDLARIR
-1428 SDGQIEYR
+1428 EDGQIEYR

-1450 ELGEIESVM
+1450 ELGEVESVM
-1459 NSYPGVRTSVCV
+1459 NAYPGVRTSVCV

-1486 EQEVDLTDFRAH
+1486 EQEVDLADFRAH

-1528 KALPEVQVAT
+1528 KALPEVQVTAD
-1538 EEIVA
+1538 EIVPA
-1543 PENETQERILNI
+1543 QNETQERILAI
-1555 VRTVIGIDE
+1555 ATSVIGIDE
-1564 LGITTDLFEVG
+1564 IGITTDLFAVG
-1575 LSSIGCIRLGALL
+1575 LSSIGCIRLCALL
-1588 GDEFNTPVKV
+1588 GDEFGKPVKV
-1598 ADLFERRTVR
+1598 ADVFDHGTVR
-1608 ELEELIANAGEVV
+1608 ELEQLISDAVEET

-1640 ECLRFPNTTAY
+1640 ECLRFPDTTAY
-1651 NIPYLYKLGND
+1651 NIPYLYKLDND
-1662 VDIERLREALQ
+1662 VSIERLREALQ
-1673 KTLVAHPYLFATIRR
+1673 KTLVAHPYLFMTVRR
-1688 DVDGEIRAVRNK
+1688 NDDGEILAVRNE
-1700 PQVPE
+1700 PQVAE
-1705 LPVRSELPK
+1705 LAVRSELPK

-1722 DLTSGEPLF
+1722 DLTGGEQLF
-1731 RVELFDVADGKY
+1731 RVELFDTADGKY

-1759 ILFDDVEKA
+1759 ILFNDVESA
-1768 YAGEDVEAETYTGF
+1768 YAGGEVQAETYTGY

-1788 EAARGSE
+1788 EAARVSE
-1795 RLEAAKSFFDGI
+1795 RLDAAKSFYDSI

-1820 GSKGAGHI
+1820 GNKGNEHI
-1828 AYVNMA
+1828 ALAHAEA
-1834 AEGVADEVRDFC
+1834 AKAANEVRAFC
-1846 DKNGITP
+1846 DANGLSA

-1866 SYTAA
+1866 SYTSA

-1882 GRSDSRLENSI
+1882 GRNDSRLENSV

-1901 VLFADDPALPVA
+1901 MLFVDNPNQPVT
-1913 EAIAACQQYLLSAMA
+1913 EAIAACQSYLLSAMA
-1928 NDIYSFAEISAA
+1928 NDIYSFAEISNA
-1940 YDIKG
+1940 YGIKG
-1945 DMLFAYQGDSN
+1945 DILFAYQGDSA
-1956 SSDMLIGGSTA
+1956 DGGMLIGGRNA
-1967 TVVDLELSQ
+1967 TEIDLELSQ
-1976 AKAGMDIDVFMEGNK
+1976 AKAGMDIDIFMEGDK

-2000 AQYSDRTVGG
+2000 AQYSAHTVDG
-2010 LLGMLLTIC
+2010 LLGMALVIC
-2019 HELTVRE
+2019 HELTVRA
-2026 TLGQVK
+2026 TLGQVQ
-2032 LTTLEDEERIRSLHN
+2032 LVTAQDEERIRSLHN

-2057 YRLVQDQAAA
+2057 YRLVQDQADA
-2067 NPDATAV
+2067 NPDAVAL

-2092 IAHELVATGV
+2092 IAHVLADTGV

-2150 SGCRLVLTTEEVLA
+2150 SGCRLVLTTAEVLE
-2164 QRAELFGQLAD
+2164 QRAELFGD
-2175 LGLTIVE
+2175 LGDLELAIVE
-2182 AKQAATEGD
+2182 ARHAAAAGARD
-2191 TSNLDVEVKPEN
+2191 NLNVDVKPQN

-2228 NFVDDDDNNHEILGY
+2228 NFVDDDDKNHEICGY

-2264 EFVPLANGLTVVLA
+2264 EFVPLANGMTVVLA
-2278 TGEQILDPAGIAN
+2278 TGEQILDPAAIAH
-2291 LMLDNNVDVMSCTP
+2291 LMLGNNVDVMSCTP

-2310 MLDSPDFAK
+2310 MLDSPDFAR
-2319 AVSGL
+2319 AVAGL

-2336 ALFTKLREVNP
+2336 ALFNKLREVNP
-2347 NLYVMNGYGPTE
+2347 GLYIMNGYGPTE

-2384 HVATVDRAGRLQPL
+2384 RVATVDRAGRLQPL

-2407 GDGVGRGYV
+2407 GEGVGRGYV
-2416 GRDDLTA
+2416 GRDDLNA
-2423 RSFIRLLEMPAY
+2423 RSFVRLLDMPAY

-2470 IESVLNSYPGVK
+2470 IEGVMNSYPGIR
-2482 MSTVVVAHGQTDYL
+2482 MSTVIVIHGQTDYL
-2496 AAYFTADKQ
+2496 AAYFTAEGQ
-2505 VDLDA
+2505 VDVEA
-2510 LKAHLGSYL
+2510 LKTHLGSYL
-2519 TAYMVPQAYLQLD
+2519 TAYMVPQAFMQLD

-2543 KKALPTIEQ
+2543 KKALPAIEATLAQ
-2552 ERAERTIKAPTTEL
+2552 KEAKQPATEL
-2566 QTTLCDIIK
+2566 QAKLLGIFQKTLNNE
-2575 NVLALDE
+2575 NVG
-2582 VSVDEDFFALGGTS
+2582 VDDNFFEIGGTS
-2596 LTAAKVMMAA
+2596 LTAAKIMMAA
-2606 MVQDLPIVYQDLFDR
+2606 MVDNLPLTYQDIFDA

-2629 VILSKREAESAA
+2629 VILGKSTGTGEGKATIQPTETAEN
-2641 DEAAQPNVSEHDNP
+2641 DEPKD
-2655 DTNAIAQPAC
+2655 AIQKALQH
-2665 LKYNTPEYVHEIKRG
+2665 NTPEFVDDIKPGKLG
-2680 DIGNVLLTGTT
+2680 DVLLTGST
-2691 GFLGAHMLKEL
+2691 GFLGAHMLNEL
-2702 IDSTD
+2702 LNSTEGMI
-2707 AVVYC
+2707 YC
-2712 LIRDGEVS
+2712 LVRGQSDVS
-2720 AEERLTTN
+2720 VEDRLQAS
-2728 MFYYFEENYKPYLGN
+2728 MFYYFEMDIRPFIGK
-2743 RVIVLH
+2743 RITVID
-2749 GDITDEESV
+2749 GDITNAQSLE
-2758 WAASSEDFQ
+2758 ALEDIDFD
-2767 TVINCAAC
+2767 TVFNCAAS
-2775 VKHFADFGFLK
+2775 VKHFANFSFLK
-2786 SVNTDGVQN
+2786 SINVDGVCK
-2795 LASMCVEKGARLVH
+2795 LAELCLKKNARLIH
-2809 VSTVSVAGDVVGDES
+2809 VSTVSVGGDVIGSDAVEQTLSEDR
-2824 YNPVLTESKL
+2824 L
-2834 ELGQETESNG
+2834 EMGQDTISNG
-2844 YVHTKY
+2844 YVHTKF
-2850 LAEKLILRMV
+2850 LAEQAILDMV
-2860 DEEGLD
+2860 GSRGLD

-2873 NLMSRQLDGEFQVN
+2873 NLMSRQQDGEFQMN
-2887 FATNNF
+2887 FSTNNF
-2893 MSTLRSYAA
+2893 MSTLKSYVA
-2902 LGSFPVDEMDEQD
+2902 LECFPVSEMDETD
-2915 EFSPIDEVARAI
+2915 EFSPIDEVAHGI
-2927 VLLAGTDKKFTV
+2927 LLLAGTDAKFTV
-2939 FHAYN
+2939 FHVYN
-2944 SHTVEMGNIIL
+2944 SHTVEMGNIIR
-2955 AMQQCG
+2955 AMQVSG
-2961 IAIDVVEPDEFVRRL
+2961 LNVDVVDDRTFSQRL
-2976 RTALADDAIN
+2976 REALADDRIN
-2986 AYVSPLVNYNLDDN
+2986 AYVSPLVNYSLDDD
-3000 ETRYELESD
+3000 EIRYENPCT

-3025 ITELGY
+3025 ITEMHY
-3031 LNKAID
+3031 LRQAIE
-3037 MMQMLGFFDLED
+3037 MMQTLGFFDLEE

>member
-1 MTERE
+1 
-6 FKQLLSIHD
+6 
-15 TEWSVPYKPA
+15 
-25 YRLVE
+25 
-30 DSAHAHPDRMA
+30 
-41 VIACD
+41 
-46 RSLTY
+46 
-51 GELNAEANA
+51 
-60 AAHALVEAGAG
+60 
-71 AETKVAVFADRD
+71 
-83 GWAYVMRTAPLKAG
+83 
-97 AAFMPIDPEYP
+97 
-108 EERVR
+108 
-113 YILEDSGC
+113 
-121 NLVLTTQAIH
+121 
-131 ERRADLFD
+131 
-139 ALSDLGLNVIEVE
+139 
-152 TAVSSHDTS
+152 
-161 DLGLEVAPH
+161 
-170 DLAYVIYT
+170 
-178 SGSMG
+178 
-183 KPKGVML
+183 ML
-190 ENHNLNNFCHMNPKN
+190 ENHILNNFCHMNPKN
-205 IEVVFNVQDCSVT
+205 IEVIFNVQDCSVT

-246 TMDQIMDPDAMAQL
+246 TMDQIMDPDAMARL
-260 IEQHQ
+260 IDQYQ

-286 NAMERIRAVDVGA
+286 KAMERIRAVDVGA

-313 NPNMNIMNSYGPTE
+313 NPSMSIMNSYGPTE
-327 CTVSSTAAILAGPDD
+327 CTVSSTAAILEGPDD

-356 VNEEGEPLPIGSQ
+356 VNEEGEPLPLGTQ

-383 IGRDDLNKRNFIS
+383 IGRDDLNERNFIS

-411 RADGNIEFHGRVD
+411 RPDGNIEFHGRMD

-444 SFPGVKQAVV
+444 GFPGVKQAVV

-466 HFLADKPVDIPELKR
+466 HFLADTPIDIPELKR

-491 VPQSFMQMDEFPLTP
+491 VPQSFMQMEEFPLTP

-520 DYSDIVPAATDTQ
+520 DYSDIVPAKTDVQ

-542 ILKTDRVGITTDLLE
+542 ILKTDRVGITSDLLE
-557 AGLSSLGAIRLYSE
+557 AGLSSLGAIRLCSE

-645 SVDVEKLADA
+645 SVDIDRLAEA
-655 VRAAIAVHPY
+655 LRAAIVSHPY

-672 DEEGKL
+672 DAEGGL
-678 HAVRRDGH
+678 HAVRRDDH
-686 PFEVDIIRT
+686 PFEVQIIHT
-695 ESLPTEDEL
+695 KALPSDDEL

-718 AEIYV
+718 AEVYM
-723 TDDGSY
+723 TDNGSY

-740 GGSIDILM
+740 GGSIDVLM
-748 EDVERAFQGETL
+748 EDVERAYQGETL
-760 QAEEY
+760 QKEEY
-765 TGFEFALDEEEARAT
+765 TGFEFAIDEQEARAT
-780 NRLDA
+780 DRLDA
-785 AKAFYDGYFRGCGG
+785 AKQFYDSYFRGCGG

-807 DEAAGHVAM
+807 DETADHVAM
-816 ERLRGKANGAA
+816 ERVFGKANGAA

-835 SLPLNAFFTAAFA
+835 DLSLNAFFTAAFA
-848 FALKEYADAEVPV
+848 FTLKEYADAEVPV

-867 GRNDPRLANSVSML
+867 GRNDPRIAGSVSML

-886 VSLDCK
+886 VSLDCQ
-892 DDDYVMSLVETC
+892 DNDYVLSLIQTC

-935 YQGEFEHGFPLG
+935 YQGEFEHGFSLG
-947 GKNAPVKQLGLSR
+947 GKNAPVRQLGLSR
-960 ARAAFALDLSLDGD
+960 ARSAFALDLSLDGD
-974 ELVFEP
+974 TLVFEP
-980 EYDPSVFSP
+980 EYDPTVFSP
-989 YTVHGMVSLMDHVVD
+989 YTVHGMVNLMDHVVD

-1014 VTLVSAEDEAA
+1014 VTLVSKDDEAA

-1047 QAETNPDAV
+1047 QADANPDHV

-1076 VGHALVSAG
+1076 VGRAIANAG
-1085 AAPGSMVAVMAER
+1085 ATTGSMVAVMADR
-1098 DSWAYVMRQAA
+1098 NSWAYVMRQAA

-1132 ADSGCRLVLTTQAI
+1132 EDSGCRLVVTTREILT
-1146 LEHRANLFANIA
+1146 RRA
-1158 DLQVTVV
+1158 DLFTGITDLEVKVL
-1165 EASRATELQ
+1165 EASLAAKHND
-1174 SQSNLN
+1174 QSNLN
-1180 VEVDPHDLAY
+1180 VAVDPHDLAY

-1212 NFVDDNDKNYEILGY
+1212 NFVDDDEKNREILGY
-1227 TRRAHVS
+1227 TQRAHVS

-1247 EEFVPLANGMTVVL
+1247 EEFVPLANGLTVVL
-1261 ATGEQIMD
+1261 ATSEQIMD
-1269 PIAIGTLMRSNDV
+1269 PIAMGRLMRKNNV

-1295 LAVSDFA
+1295 LAVPAFA
-1302 DAVANLKSVDMG
+1302 DAVANLQSVDMG

-1325 LKAVNPN
+1325 LTAVNPD

-1351 VVTDATNVTI
+1351 VVTDASNVTI
-1361 GIPNANV
+1361 GIPNVNV

-1428 SDGQIEYR
+1428 ADGQIEYR
-1436 GRMDDQVKLRGLRV
+1436 GRMDDQVKLRGLRI

-1459 NSYPGVRTSVCV
+1459 NSYPGVRTSVCI
-1471 VAHGETDYLAAYFTA
+1471 VAHGETDFLAAYFTA
-1486 EQEVDLTDFRAH
+1486 DQEVDLVDFKAH

-1528 KALPEVQVAT
+1528 KALPEVQVT
-1538 EEIVA
+1538 GDEIVPA
-1543 PENETQERILNI
+1543 QNETQERILAI
-1555 VRTVIGIDE
+1555 ACTVIGIE
-1564 LGITTDLFEVG
+1564 EIGITTDLFGVG
-1575 LSSIGCIRLGALL
+1575 LSSIGCIRLCALL
-1588 GDEFNTPVKV
+1588 GEEFGMAVKV
-1598 ADLFERRTVR
+1598 ADVFDARTVI
-1608 ELEELIANAGEVV
+1608 EIEELVSNAAEQVDY
-1621 THELR
+1621 ELR

-1640 ECLRFPNTTAY
+1640 ECLRFPDSTVY
-1651 NIPYLYKLGND
+1651 NIPYLYRLD
-1662 VDIERLREALQ
+1662 DAVDIGQLSRALQ
-1673 KTLVAHPYLFATIRR
+1673 RAILAHPYLFMTVRR
-1688 DVDGEIRAVRNK
+1688 DEDGEIRAVRNK

-1705 LPVRSELPK
+1705 LPVLSTLPA

-1731 RVELFDVADGKY
+1731 RVELFDTTEGKF
-1743 LFVDTHHIVSD
+1743 LFIDTHHIVSD

-1759 ILFDDVEKA
+1759 ILFDDIEHA
-1768 YAGEDVEAETYTGF
+1768 YQDGEVEAETYTGY

-1788 EAARGSE
+1788 EAARASE
-1795 RLEAAKSFFDGI
+1795 RLDAAKAFYDGI
-1807 FRGCGGDTLPTKD
+1807 FRGCGGDTLPVKD
-1820 GSKGAGHI
+1820 GDKNGDHI
-1828 AYVNMA
+1828 AYTRLE
-1834 AEGVADEVRDFC
+1834 AEFANEVRIFC
-1846 DKNGITP
+1846 ETHGVTP

-1866 SYTAA
+1866 SNTAA
-1871 EDGAVFATIYN
+1871 EDGAVFSTIYN
-1882 GRSDSRLENSI
+1882 GRNDSRLERSV

-1901 VLFADDPALPVA
+1901 VLFVDDPARSVA
-1913 EAIAACQQYLLSAMA
+1913 DAVAACQQYLLSAMA
-1928 NDIYSFAEISAA
+1928 NDIYSFAEIRGA

-1945 DMLFAYQGDSN
+1945 DILFAYQGDAVN
-1956 SSDMLIGGSTA
+1956 GDMVIGGRKA
-1967 TVVDLELSQ
+1967 HEIDLKLSQ
-1976 AKAGMDIDVFMEGNK
+1976 AKAGMDIDLFMEGNK
-1991 VAIDCSYDP
+1991 SIINCSYDP
-2000 AQYSDRTVGG
+2000 AQYSANTVEG
-2010 LLGMLLTIC
+2010 LLNMALVVC
-2019 HELTVRE
+2019 RE
-2026 TLGQVK
+2026 FTKRDTLGQVR
-2032 LTTLEDEERIRSLHN
+2032 LVTTEEEARIRALHD

-2067 NPDATAV
+2067 RSDAVAL

-2092 IAHELVATGV
+2092 IAHVLADAGV
-2102 GPESMVAVLAERNS
+2102 GPESMVAVMAERNS

-2150 SGCRLVLTTEEVLA
+2150 SGCRLVLTTAEVLE
-2164 QRAELFGQLAD
+2164 QRAELFEQVAD
-2175 LGLTIVE
+2175 LNLSIVE
-2182 AKQAATEGD
+2182 AKQAAAQGNTQ
-2191 TSNLDVEVKPEN
+2191 NLNVDVAPHN
-2203 LAYTIYTSGSTGR
+2203 LAYVIYTSGSTGR
-2216 PKGVMLTNKNLV
+2216 PKGVMLTNRNLV
-2228 NFVDDDDNNHEILGY
+2228 NFVDDDDKNHEILGY

-2278 TGEQILDPAGIAN
+2278 TGEQILDPMGIAK
-2291 LMLDNNVDVMSCTP
+2291 LMMDNHVDVMSCTP

-2310 MLDSPDFAK
+2310 MLDAPDFAR
-2319 AVSGL
+2319 AVAGL

-2336 ALFTKLREVNP
+2336 ALFDRLREINP

-2364 TMQVVDGSGDIT
+2364 TMQVVDGTGDIT

-2407 GDGVGRGYV
+2407 GAGVGRGYV
-2416 GRDDLTA
+2416 GREDLNA
-2423 RSFIRLLEMPAY
+2423 RSFVRLLGMPAY
-2435 RSGDLARIRPDG
+2435 RSGDLARLREDG

-2470 IESVLNSYPGVK
+2470 IEGVMNSYPGVRT
-2482 MSTVVVAHGQTDYL
+2482 STVIVIHGQTDYL
-2496 AAYFTADKQ
+2496 AAYFTAEDQ
-2505 VDLDA
+2505 VDIEA
-2510 LKAHLGSYL
+2510 LKTHLGSYL
-2519 TAYMVPQAYLQLD
+2519 AAYMVPQAFMQLD

-2543 KKALPTIEQ
+2543 KKALPAIEATLSQ
-2552 ERAERTIKAPTTEL
+2552 KEAKQPTTEL
-2566 QTTLCDIIK
+2566 QTKLLSIFHKTLNNE
-2575 NVLALDE
+2575 NVGVDDNFFE
-2582 VSVDEDFFALGGTS
+2582 VGGTS
-2596 LTAAKVMMAA
+2596 LTAAKIMMAA
-2606 MVQDLPIVYQDLFDR
+2606 MVDNLPLTYQDIFDA

-2629 VILSKREAESAA
+2629 VILGKSAGTDGRRGTDQPTEPAEKNEPK
-2641 DEAAQPNVSEHDNP
+2641 D
-2655 DTNAIAQPAC
+2655 AIQKALQHNIPAF
-2665 LKYNTPEYVHEIKRG
+2665 VDDIKPGQLG
-2680 DIGNVLLTGTT
+2680 DVLLTGGT
-2691 GFLGAHMLKEL
+2691 GFLGAHILNEL
-2702 IDSTD
+2702 LNSTEGMI
-2707 AVVYC
+2707 YC
-2712 LIRDGEVS
+2712 LVRGQSDVP
-2720 AEERLTTN
+2720 AEDRLRAS
-2728 MFYYFEENYKPYLGN
+2728 MFYYFEMDIRPFIGK
-2743 RVIVLH
+2743 RITVLD
-2749 GDITDEESV
+2749 GDITSTQSLEAFEGI
-2758 WAASSEDFQ
+2758 DFA
-2767 TVINCAAC
+2767 TVFNCAAS
-2775 VKHFADFGFLK
+2775 VKHFANFSFLK
-2786 SVNTDGVQN
+2786 SINVDGVCN
-2795 LASMCVEKGARLVH
+2795 LAELCLRKGARLIH
-2809 VSTVSVAGDVVGDES
+2809 VSTVSVGGDVIGSDAVEQT
-2824 YNPVLTESKL
+2824 LTEDRL
-2834 ELGQETESNG
+2834 EMGQDTISNG
-2844 YVHTKY
+2844 YVHTKF
-2850 LAEKLILRMV
+2850 LAEQAILDMV
-2860 DEEGLD
+2860 GSRGLD

-2873 NLMSRQLDGEFQVN
+2873 NLMSRQQDGEFQVN
-2887 FATNNF
+2887 FSTNNF
-2893 MSTLRSYAA
+2893 MSTLKSYVA
-2902 LGSFPVDEMDEQD
+2902 LGCFPVSEMDETD
-2915 EFSPIDEVARAI
+2915 EFSPIDEVARGI
-2927 VLLAGTDKKFTV
+2927 VLLAGTDAKFTV
-2939 FHAYN
+2939 FHVYN
-2944 SHTVEMGNIIL
+2944 SHTVEMGNIIR
-2955 AMQQCG
+2955 AMQESG
-2961 IAIDVVEPDEFVRRL
+2961 LDVDVVDDQTFSKRL
-2976 RTALADDAIN
+2976 REALADDRIN
-2986 AYVSPLVNYNLDDN
+2986 AYVSPLVNYSLDDD
-3000 ETRYELESD
+3000 EIRYENPCT

-3025 ITELGY
+3025 ITELRY
-3031 LNKAID
+3031 LRQAIE
-3037 MMQMLGFFDLED
+3037 MMQTLGFFDLEE